1 MERPG
6 GVLLDS
12 VAAADAEGRKR
23 RAGAL
28 RLDEGGDAWAY
39 TAGWTSVNAQQHVFY
54 QEGKSPLDHMIKSD
68 KPITGL
74 VHEGVKEVEPV

>member
-1 MERPG
+1 VERPG

-23 RAGAL
+23 RVGAL
-28 RLDEGGDAWAY
+28 RLDEVGDAWAY

-54 QEGKSPLDHMIKSD
+54 L
-68 KPITGL
+68 
-74 VHEGVKEVEPV
+74 